1 MNSRILEDNEI
12 EHMTKNQ
19 KHYYTKQ
26 KPQREQDK
34 YNREVLVPELK
45 AENFYL
51 ESENNILKEKLRS
64 AEEHIS
70 SLRRYILNLE
80 NKQNKLK
87 R

>member
-1 MNSRILEDNEI
+1 
-12 EHMTKNQ
+12 MTKNQ